1 MYGRLRPELPA
12 NTITTGFGSPGQG
25 RYIHPTQPRTLTAH
39 EAARLQMFPDFF
51 DFSAARSYKT
61 LAKMIGNAVPMKL
74 TYLLTL
80 GLLRQ

>member
-25 RYIHPTQPRTLTAH
+25 RYIHPTRRRTLTAH

-51 DFSAARSYKT
+51 DFTAADSYKA

-74 TYLLTL
+74 SYLLTL
-80 GLLRQ
+80 ALLRQ